1 MKIEFGISE
10 KSNVFMQIHDIQGK
24 LINEKT
30 MLNLEAGVHDII
42 WDGSE
47 QSSGIYLIRIKINDK
62 TEKFRT
68 MLIK

>member
-10 KSNVFMQIHDIQGK
+10 KSNVFMEIHDIQGR
-24 LINEKT
+24 LIDEKT
-30 MLNLEAGVHDII
+30 ILNLEAGVHDII

-47 QSSGIYLIRIKINDK
+47 QPSGIYLIRIKINDK